1 MRRVTKC
8 NLEIMT
14 LCAGS
19 VSSEPGA
26 APPAA
31 ARRCCRA
38 SLFGSVAPPA
48 LLKLCN
54 KPPDLLAVFCVS
66 ICVVDQ
72 LKTSPSPNCC
82 RLGGCL
88 TRSMLKMLL
97 DPMGGIVITN
107 DGNCILREVRERV

>member
-14 LCAGS
+14 LLCWKRFQRAQGS
-19 VSSEPGA
+19 T
-26 APPAA
+26 PAA
-31 ARRCCRA
+31 ATSQLPRV
-38 SLFGSVAPPA
+38 LFGSVAPPA

-54 KPPDLLAVFCVS
+54 KPPDLLAVFGVS
-66 ICVVDQ
+66 FCVVDQ